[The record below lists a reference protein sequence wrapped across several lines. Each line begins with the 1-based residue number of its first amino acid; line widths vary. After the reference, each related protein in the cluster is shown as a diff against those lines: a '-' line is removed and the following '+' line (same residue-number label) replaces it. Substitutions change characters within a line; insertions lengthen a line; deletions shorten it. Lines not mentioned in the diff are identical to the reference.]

1 MSPETPT
8 KAELRARIAEL
19 ETNATDAA
27 TLMAR
32 DLKRIA
38 ELERDNERA
47 VAFGQASVTAGADWM
62 RRAEQAEE
70 ALANMTEDRNGF
82 RDAFTK
88 CIERAEQAEAELA
101 ALKARRCDT
110 CGRKARGCSIREI
123 ALRLYGGRDFGCQFW
138 TWDARAEE
146 GSES

>member
-1 MSPETPT
+1 MSRPGEPMSPETPT

-88 CIERAEQAEAELA
+88 CIERAEQAEAALA
-101 ALKARRCDT
+101 TLERFKRDVC
-110 CGRKARGCSIREI
+110 IRASSDQEGWSEWV
-123 ALRLYGGRDFGCQFW
+123 AAWG
-138 TWDARAEE
+138 RAEE
-146 GSES
+146 GA

>member
-1 MSPETPT
+1 MSRPGEPMSPETPT

-101 ALKARRCDT
+101 E
-110 CGRKARGCSIREI
+110 RELM
-123 ALRLYGGRDFGCQFW
+123 LRLAQDHPYFPTMTQDEWLAGLK
-138 TWDARAEE
+138 ARAEE

>member
-1 MSPETPT
+1 MSRPGEPMSPETPT

-62 RRAEQAEE
+62 RRAEQAEA
-70 ALANMTEDRNGF
+70 ALAERDRMLEDLNPWY
-82 RDAFTK
+82 AK
-88 CIERAEQAEAELA
+88 RARAKWLA
-101 ALKARRCDT
+101 YLK
-110 CGRKARGCSIREI
+110 
-123 ALRLYGGRDFGCQFW
+123 
-138 TWDARAEE
+138 ARAEE
-146 GSES
+146 GSGVLTTAELKRRLASDGYDPHRAEEAKP